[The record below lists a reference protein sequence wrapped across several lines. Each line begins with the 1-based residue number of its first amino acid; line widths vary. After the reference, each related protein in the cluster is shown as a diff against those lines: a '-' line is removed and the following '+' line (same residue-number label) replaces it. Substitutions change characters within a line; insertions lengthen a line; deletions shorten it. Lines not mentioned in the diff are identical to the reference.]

1 MTCRNISWTQGRK
14 ADLICL
20 KFVIVLYNKI
30 NFYQLLAAGTN
41 NSPKREINGSFHYT
55 DVIMGMIASQI
66 TSLTTI
72 YSDANQRKYQSSASL
87 AFVWGFHR
95 RPVNSPHKGPI
106 SQKCFHLMTSSSK
119 RYDLTYAIASLYEM
133 PRYNQPCN
141 NGNRLPTARM
151 PQPRTQAASS
161 AKSQLHDENYTHFSN
176 DPMHRLQ
183 IIWKTKFLPFLIC
196 CCGCN
201 FTKISDTRNM

>member
-1 MTCRNISWTQGRK
+1 MNTNLKLTLLQMTCRNISWTQGRK

-72 YSDANQRKYQSSASL
+72 YSDADQRKYQSSASL
-87 AFVWGFHR
+87 AFVSGFHR

-106 SQKCFHLMTSSSK
+106 TQKMFPFDDVIIQKVWL
-119 RYDLTYAIASLYEM
+119 DL
-133 PRYNQPCN
+133 CN
-141 NGNRLPTARM
+141 CVAVWNTTL
-151 PQPRTQAASS
+151 
-161 AKSQLHDENYTHFSN
+161 
-176 DPMHRLQ
+176 
-183 IIWKTKFLPFLIC
+183 
-196 CCGCN
+196 
-201 FTKISDTRNM
+201 